1 MYTSLKRTFILV
13 LMFLIIFGIS
23 AFASKYNLQDTEISF
38 ENGIKIALTTSK
50 NINVDNVLKENNIS
64 VLEHEK
70 VEEKF
75 QNGKRVI
82 KIVSDNSKK
91 DIVTSF
97 TLSENSNIKEIIN
110 NNIQNQKEV

>member
-13 LMFLIIFGIS
+13 LMFLIIFSIS

-75 QNGKRVI
+75 QKRYCYKFYFI
-82 KIVSDNSKK
+82 
-91 DIVTSF
+91 
-97 TLSENSNIKEIIN
+97 
-110 NNIQNQKEV
+110 